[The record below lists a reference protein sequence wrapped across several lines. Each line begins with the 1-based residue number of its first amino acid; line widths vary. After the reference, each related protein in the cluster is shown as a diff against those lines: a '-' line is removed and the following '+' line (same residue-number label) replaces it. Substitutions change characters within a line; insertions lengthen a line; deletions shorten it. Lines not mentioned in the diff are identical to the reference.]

1 MDSVLVTRAAWA
13 GLLQWALSRHHPP
26 WLSHENLGRPAPAFD
41 EDTTMYLLIFLYFI
55 SGEPVPLLESA
66 WYAERAQC
74 EAAVA
79 SMSDSAMASD
89 VIVLVGKCVEG
100 LL

>member
-1 MDSVLVTRAAWA
+1 MAGRANY
-13 GLLQWALSRHHPP
+13 S
-26 WLSHENLGRPAPAFD
+26 
-41 EDTTMYLLIFLYFI
+41 DTTNLEGAAMYLMIFLYFI
-55 SGEPVPLLESA
+55 AGEPVPLLESA

-79 SMSDSAMASD
+79 SMSDSARASD
-89 VIVLVGKCVEG
+89 VIVLHAECVEG

>member
-1 MDSVLVTRAAWA
+1 
-13 GLLQWALSRHHPP
+13 
-26 WLSHENLGRPAPAFD
+26 
-41 EDTTMYLLIFLYFI
+41 MYLMIFLYFI
-55 SGEPVPLLESA
+55 PGESVPLLESA

-79 SMSDSAMASD
+79 SMSDSAVASD
-89 VIVLVGKCVEG
+89 VIVLHARCVEG